1 MNSYFIRSILETSNI
16 YQSNY
21 VKEKSE
27 LYLFSF
33 LLYYNLYKYHQLRFY
48 LKKFYRLIMY
58 GFFLHIHIMLRAKTK
73 IYEKELCNLVIL
85 HIHGLK
91 VNVNGRQTFNTF
103 FEHSG
108 FIIKFYHCWYIIKI
122 RFQFM
127 SHLSAITLV
136 RENRENI
143 NI

>member
-1 MNSYFIRSILETSNI
+1 MRYQTYINQIMSKRSLKYTSSHFYYIIIFTSAINWDFIWKNI
-16 YQSNY
+16 VPTIWLGY
-21 VKEKSE
+21 E
-27 LYLFSF
+27 L
-33 LLYYNLYKYHQLRFY
+33 
-48 LKKFYRLIMY
+48 MY
-58 GFFLHIHIMLRAKTK
+58 EFFWKIDIISRAKTK

-103 FEHSG
+103 FVYSG